1 MFKSKKNGKITKYK
15 RYSFF
20 NIGTLLF
27 SIVFIYL
34 IMTESH
40 ITAYEVTR
48 GSITGNYRFHAFSL
62 RDETV
67 VNATQ
72 SGTVRYYMR
81 EGAKASAGSVICSV
95 DESGTTAP
103 VSYSTFSMSSEEAKH
118 IQNLLSSFT
127 INFSSNA
134 FQRTYDIKCTAPQAG
149 FILYNTDGYESMTE
163 TQLTSEI
170 FDQSSYHATS
180 LRQNATVTA
189 GNPVFKEVTSE
200 EWALYFPLN
209 EKLHTELVSATK
221 LQFRFL
227 KDNVTFTAPF
237 SIIQNGSEYFGKI
250 SMSNSLVRY
259 ASDRYLEIELIM
271 NKKTGLKSPE
281 SALVQRNFYAIPE
294 EDVIKNAGTDSEV
307 TLKVTY
313 AESGETAYVTAN
325 VYKYDSEA
333 KAYLVDRQL
342 FSPGDEILLDNSAK
356 HMQLQEDDEETL
368 YGVYNINKG
377 YAVFREVTIID
388 ENEEYCIVE
397 SNNIYGLA
405 AYDYIVLRADEVTED
420 QIVY

>member
-1 MFKSKKNGKITKYK
+1 M
-15 RYSFF
+15 
-20 NIGTLLF
+20 
-27 SIVFIYL
+27 
-34 IMTESH
+34 
-40 ITAYEVTR
+40 
-48 GSITGNYRFHAFSL
+48 
-62 RDETV
+62 
-67 VNATQ
+67 
-72 SGTVRYYMR
+72 
-81 EGAKASAGSVICSV
+81 
-95 DESGTTAP
+95 
-103 VSYSTFSMSSEEAKH
+103 
-118 IQNLLSSFT
+118 
-127 INFSSNA
+127 
-134 FQRTYDIKCTAPQAG
+134 
-149 FILYNTDGYESMTE
+149 
-163 TQLTSEI
+163 
-170 FDQSSYHATS
+170 
-180 LRQNATVTA
+180 
-189 GNPVFKEVTSE
+189 TSE

-209 EKLHTELVSATK
+209 EKLHTELVSGTK

-271 NKKTGLKSPE
+271 NKKTGLKIPE
-281 SALVQRNFYAIPE
+281 SALVQRDFYAIPE
-294 EDVIKNAGTDSEV
+294 EYVIKNVGTDSEV